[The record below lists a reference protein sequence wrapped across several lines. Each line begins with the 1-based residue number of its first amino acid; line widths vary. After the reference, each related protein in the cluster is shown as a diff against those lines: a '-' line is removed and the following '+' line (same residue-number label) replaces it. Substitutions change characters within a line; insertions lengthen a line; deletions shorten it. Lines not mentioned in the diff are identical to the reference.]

1 MAVSV
6 KSAQKKPLSYKGY
19 LKLDELLSLQKP
31 LSKPAQHDE
40 LLFVIAHQ
48 VYELWFKLM
57 VDELET
63 AITLMSSGDL
73 YEAARLI
80 RRVVTIQKVLIQQLE
95 VLETIRPTDFLK
107 FRSVLSPASGF
118 QSLQFRELEFVSGQ
132 KEEKFL
138 DIHKH
143 DRPDYQKLFRRWES
157 PALWD
162 GFRQV
167 LKSNGFSVEAPAEKE
182 AKERERIAFEK
193 EVDAVV
199 AVYSES
205 GYSAVVDLAEAL
217 LEYDKYFW
225 LWRNHHMG
233 MVERIIG
240 RKHGTGA
247 EVVKETMNS
256 YSFQSSGVS
265 YLKTTLKRRFFPA
278 LWAARTKI
286 SEV

>member
-1 MAVSV
+1 M
-6 KSAQKKPLSYKGY
+6 
-19 LKLDELLSLQKP
+19 
-31 LSKPAQHDE
+31 
-40 LLFVIAHQ
+40 
-48 VYELWFKLM
+48 
-57 VDELET
+57 DELET

-138 DIHKH
+138 DLHKH

-265 YLKTTLKRRFFPA
+265 YLKTTLRRRFFPA

>member
-1 MAVSV
+1 
-6 KSAQKKPLSYKGY
+6 
-19 LKLDELLSLQKP
+19 
-31 LSKPAQHDE
+31 
-40 LLFVIAHQ
+40 
-48 VYELWFKLM
+48 M

-63 AITLMSSGDL
+63 AISLMSSGDL

-132 KEEKFL
+132 KEEKYL
-138 DIHKH
+138 DLHKQ
-143 DRPDYQKLFRRWES
+143 DKPDYQKLFRKWES

-167 LKSNGFSVEAPAEKE
+167 LKSN
-182 AKERERIAFEK
+182 AF
-193 EVDAVV
+193 V

-256 YSFQSSGVS
+256 YSFQSSGVA
-265 YLKTTLKRRFFPA
+265 YLKTTLRRRFFPA

-286 SEV
+286 REV

>member
-6 KSAQKKPLSYKGY
+6 KSAQRRPLSYKGY

-107 FRSVLSPASGF
+107 FRSVLSP
-118 QSLQFRELEFVSGQ
+118 
-132 KEEKFL
+132 
-138 DIHKH
+138 
-143 DRPDYQKLFRRWES
+143 
-157 PALWD
+157 
-162 GFRQV
+162 
-167 LKSNGFSVEAPAEKE
+167 
-182 AKERERIAFEK
+182 
-193 EVDAVV
+193 
-199 AVYSES
+199 ES